1 MPYRGLPYF
10 VSEQAGAGNRV
21 DPYASERH
29 ALPDCAQGVR
39 YSSAPRS
46 DERRVTPYR
55 ACQTVCP
62 PRARASRVDAQP
74 ALSDVEPLR
83 ILAAVM
89 LMAVVAVVAAFVGIG
104 VANGFTG
111 IVDGAVLSIDSSN
124 TASENVALSTAPSEW
139 EQGTVPQLY
148 QADYQWADRPYGSG
162 TMGSAGAAPLS
173 LAMVHACLTGD
184 TATGPVEVASLAQRK
199 GYADQP
205 DATALLT
212 DGAAEIGLTARPVE
226 ASELALRRQLNAG
239 FPVICAV
246 SSDAFGGHA
255 TYIVLCGIDEHSRL
269 VVCDP
274 GSVDRSEKRWSFDDV
289 LSASTSMWAYGVAG

>member
-1 MPYRGLPYF
+1 MPYRGLPYL
-10 VSEQAGAGNRV
+10 VSEQASVGGRV

-46 DERRVTPYR
+46 NERRVVSYR
-55 ACQTVCP
+55 TCQTVCP
-62 PRARASRVDAQP
+62 PRADESRLDAKP
-74 ALSDVEPLR
+74 ALSDVEPMR

-89 LMAVVAVVAAFVGIG
+89 LMAVVAVAAAFVGIG
-104 VANGFTG
+104 VAHGFTG
-111 IVDGAVLSIDSSN
+111 IVDGTVLSIDSADAAGSN
-124 TASENVALSTAPSEW
+124 APLSTAASEW
-139 EQGTVPQLY
+139 EQGSVPQLY
-148 QADYQWADRPYGSG
+148 QADCQWSDRPYGSG
-162 TMGSAGAAPLS
+162 TMGSSGAAPLS

-184 TATGPVEVASLAQRK
+184 ASVGPVEVASLAQRK

-226 ASELALRRQLNAG
+226 ASELSLRRQLNAG
-239 FPVICAV
+239 FPVICAI
-246 SSDAFGGHA
+246 SSDAFGGRT

-274 GSVDRSEKRWSFDDV
+274 GSVDRTEKRWSFDDV
-289 LSASTSMWAYGVAG
+289 LSASSSMWAYGVAG